1 MAECRYL
8 GGEASI
14 SRVYSVERAHWIH
27 SHSHKPRA
35 FRQSLSTI
43 VSFSGPLDPTLVIRM
58 LTGSYS
64 SALVL
69 ISLCVAILAS
79 YTALDMTGRI
89 ATAKGR
95 AVPLWMVGGAL
106 AMGIGIWSM
115 HFIGML
121 AFSLPV
127 DLGYDIGLTAFSLL
141 IAVLSSGFA
150 LWLVNQPQLPA
161 WQLALGA
168 LIMGTGIACM
178 HYTGMAA
185 LRMLPGIDYDPA
197 LFSASLAIAV
207 GASAAALWIAFRLRL
222 HTPYVRQIRGL
233 AAMLMGFAIVGMH
246 YTGMAAANFP
256 QGSYCGAL
264 ANGLQGNGLV
274 YLVLITTLAVLAV
287 ALLTSVLDARMES
300 RTAALAHSLTLANQE
315 LTQLALH
322 DTLTGLP
329 NRTLL
334 ADRIDQAIGK
344 VAEQGGCF
352 ALMFIDLDGFKPV
365 NDAFGH
371 HVGDLLLKA
380 VASRLRG
387 HLHSQDTLARIGG
400 DEFVLLVELREPE
413 DAMDV
418 AVKQVNLV
426 SRAFCVAEHELQLTA
441 SLGIVLYPGNGHDQL
456 ELLRNAD
463 AAMYHAKSVGKNGYS
478 FFDASMNSNARQ
490 QLQLLQDLRVA
501 LEQRQF
507 RLHYQPKFDAQACV
521 AIGAEALLRWEHPV
535 HGLIPPDR
543 FIGLAEKTG
552 LIIAVGEWVLD
563 EACRQMRLWLDEG
576 YAGWRIAVNLSA
588 IQFCHAGLVDSV
600 ARALQANG
608 LPANRLTL
616 EITESTAMHDADVS
630 LNVLQRLADMG
641 VDLSIDD
648 FGTGYSSLM
657 YLKRLPANELKID
670 RGFVRD
676 LEQDSDDAAIIT
688 AIVALGQALG
698 LRIVAEGVETEGQ
711 QAFLTHLGC
720 DALQGYLLGQPVPP
734 DQFMANLQAWHLQRA
749 LAI

>member
-1 MAECRYL
+1 
-8 GGEASI
+8 
-14 SRVYSVERAHWIH
+14 
-27 SHSHKPRA
+27 
-35 FRQSLSTI
+35 
-43 VSFSGPLDPTLVIRM
+43 M

-64 SALVL
+64 SSLVL

-79 YTALDMTGRI
+79 YTALDLSGRI

-95 AVPLWMVGGAL
+95 AVYLWMGGGAL
-106 AMGIGIWSM
+106 AMGIGVWSM

-141 IAVLSSGFA
+141 IAILSSGFA
-150 LWLVNQPQLPA
+150 LWLVSQPRLPLL
-161 WQLALGA
+161 QLAFGA
-168 LIMGTGIACM
+168 LVMGAGIACM

-185 LRMLPGIDYDPA
+185 LRMLPGIDYDPG
-197 LFSASLAIAV
+197 LFGASLAIAV
-207 GASAAALWIAFRLRL
+207 GASAAALWIAFRLRQ
-222 HTPYVRQIRGL
+222 HTPYVRQIRGM
-233 AAMLMGFAIVGMH
+233 AAVLMGLAIVGMH

-256 QGSYCGAL
+256 EGSFCGAL
-264 ANGLQGNGLV
+264 AGGLRGEGLV

-287 ALLTSVLDARMES
+287 ALLTSVLDARLEA
-300 RTAALAHSLTLANQE
+300 RTAELARSLTLANQE

-334 ADRIDQAIGK
+334 SDRIEQAIGK

-380 VASRLRG
+380 VAARLRG

-400 DEFVLLVELREPE
+400 DEFVLLVELQEPD

-426 SRAFCVAEHELQLTA
+426 SRAFRVAEHDLQLTA
-441 SLGIVLYPGNGHDQL
+441 SLGIVLYPGNGQDQQ

-463 AAMYHAKSVGKNGYS
+463 AAMYHAKSGGKNGYS
-478 FFDASMNSNARQ
+478 FFDVSMNSNARQ
-490 QLQLLQDLRVA
+490 QLQLLQDLRMA

-507 RLHYQPKFDAQACV
+507 RLHYQPKFDAQACQP
-521 AIGAEALLRWEHPV
+521 IGAEALLRWEHPQ
-535 HGLIPPDR
+535 HGLLLPDR

-552 LIIAVGEWVLD
+552 LIIPIGEWVLD
-563 EACRQMRLWLDEG
+563 EACRQMRQWLDQG
-576 YAGWRIAVNLSA
+576 QLQWRMAVNLSA

-600 ARALQANG
+600 ARALHDSG
-608 LPANRLTL
+608 LPANHLTL
-616 EITESTAMHDADVS
+616 EITETTAMHDADAS
-630 LNVLQRLADMG
+630 LTVLQRLSDMG

-676 LEQDSDDAAIIT
+676 LEHDSDDAAIVS

-698 LRIVAEGVETEGQ
+698 LRIVAEGVETDRQ
-711 QAFLTHLGC
+711 QDFLTRLGC
-720 DALQGYLLGQPVPP
+720 DSLQGYLLGQPVPAE
-734 DQFMANLQAWHLQRA
+734 QFMGTLQALHAGADA
-749 LAI
+749 LA

>member
-1 MAECRYL
+1 
-8 GGEASI
+8 
-14 SRVYSVERAHWIH
+14 
-27 SHSHKPRA
+27 
-35 FRQSLSTI
+35 
-43 VSFSGPLDPTLVIRM
+43 M

-64 SALVL
+64 SSLVL

-79 YTALDMTGRI
+79 YTALDLTGRI

-95 AVPLWMVGGAL
+95 AACLWMGGGAL
-106 AMGIGIWSM
+106 AMGIGVWSM

-121 AFSLPV
+121 AFSLPI
-127 DLGYDIGLTAFSLL
+127 DLGYDLALTAFSLL

-150 LWLVNQPQLPA
+150 LWLVSQPSLPA
-161 WQLALGA
+161 LQLGFGA
-168 LIMGTGIACM
+168 LIMGAGIACM

-185 LRMLPGIDYDPA
+185 LRMLPGIDYDPT
-197 LFSASLAIAV
+197 LFGASLLIAV
-207 GASAAALWIAFRLRL
+207 GASAAALWIAFRLRR

-233 AAMLMGFAIVGMH
+233 AAVVMGVAIVGMH

-256 QGSYCGAL
+256 EGSFCGAL
-264 ANGLQGNGLV
+264 GGGLQGDSLV

-287 ALLTSVLDARMES
+287 ALLTSVLDARLEA
-300 RTAALAHSLTLANQE
+300 RTAELARSLTLANQE

-322 DTLTGLP
+322 DTLTDLP

-334 ADRIDQAIGK
+334 ADRIEQAIAK

-371 HVGDLLLKA
+371 HIGDLLLKA
-380 VASRLRG
+380 VAARLRG

-400 DEFVLLVELREPE
+400 DEFVLLVELQEPN

-426 SRAFCVAEHELQLTA
+426 SRPFRVAEHDLQLSA
-441 SLGIVLYPGNGHDQL
+441 SLGIVLYPGNGQDQH

-463 AAMYHAKSVGKNGYS
+463 AAMYHAKSAGKNGYS
-478 FFDASMNSNARQ
+478 FFDVSMNSNARQ
-490 QLQLLQDLRVA
+490 QLQLLQDLRLA

-507 RLHYQPKFDAQACV
+507 RLHYQPKFDSQACQP
-521 AIGAEALLRWEHPV
+521 IGAEALLRWEHPQQ
-535 HGLIPPDR
+535 GLLLPDR

-552 LIIAVGEWVLD
+552 LIIPIGEWVLT
-563 EACRQMRLWLDEG
+563 EACRQMRQWLDQG
-576 YAGWRIAVNLSA
+576 HHGWRMAVNLSA

-600 ARALQANG
+600 ARALQQNG
-608 LPANRLTL
+608 LPANCLTL
-616 EITESTAMHDADVS
+616 EITETTAMHDADAS
-630 LNVLQRLADMG
+630 LTVLQRLSDMG

-676 LEQDSDDAAIIT
+676 LEQDSDDAAIVS

-698 LRIVAEGVETEGQ
+698 LRIVAEGVETDKQ
-711 QAFLTHLGC
+711 QDFLTRLGC
-720 DALQGYLLGQPVPP
+720 DSLQGYLLGQPVPAE
-734 DQFMANLQAWHLQRA
+734 QFMSKLQAMGPELTA
-749 LAI
+749 AG

>member
-1 MAECRYL
+1 
-8 GGEASI
+8 
-14 SRVYSVERAHWIH
+14 
-27 SHSHKPRA
+27 
-35 FRQSLSTI
+35 
-43 VSFSGPLDPTLVIRM
+43 M

-64 SALVL
+64 SSLVL

-79 YTALDMTGRI
+79 YTALDLTGRI

-95 AVPLWMVGGAL
+95 AACLWMGGGAL
-106 AMGIGIWSM
+106 AMGIGVWSM

-121 AFSLPV
+121 AFSLPI
-127 DLGYDIGLTAFSLL
+127 DLGYDLALTAFSLL

-150 LWLVNQPQLPA
+150 LWLVSQPSLPA
-161 WQLALGA
+161 LQLGFGA
-168 LIMGTGIACM
+168 LIMGAGIACM

-185 LRMLPGIDYDPA
+185 LRMLPGIDYDPT
-197 LFSASLAIAV
+197 LFGASLLIAV
-207 GASAAALWIAFRLRL
+207 GASAAALWIAFRLRT
-222 HTPYVRQIRGL
+222 HTPYIRQIRGL
-233 AAMLMGFAIVGMH
+233 AAVVMGVAIVGMH

-256 QGSYCGAL
+256 EGSFCGAL
-264 ANGLQGNGLV
+264 GGGLQGDSLV

-287 ALLTSVLDARMES
+287 ALLTSVLDARLEA
-300 RTAALAHSLTLANQE
+300 RTAELARSLTLANQE

-322 DTLTGLP
+322 DTLTDLP

-334 ADRIDQAIGK
+334 ADRIEQAIAK

-371 HVGDLLLKA
+371 HIGDLLLKA
-380 VASRLRG
+380 VAARLRG

-400 DEFVLLVELREPE
+400 DEFVLLVELQEPN

-426 SRAFCVAEHELQLTA
+426 SRPFRVAEHDLQLSA
-441 SLGIVLYPGNGHDQL
+441 SLGIVLYPGNGQDQH

-463 AAMYHAKSVGKNGYS
+463 AAMYHAKSAGKNGYS
-478 FFDASMNSNARQ
+478 FFDVSMNSNARQ
-490 QLQLLQDLRVA
+490 QLQLLQDLRLA

-507 RLHYQPKFDAQACV
+507 RLHYQPKFDAQVCQP
-521 AIGAEALLRWEHPV
+521 IGAEALLRWEHPQQ
-535 HGLIPPDR
+535 GLLLPDR

-552 LIIAVGEWVLD
+552 LIIPIGEWVLT
-563 EACRQMRLWLDEG
+563 EACRQMRQWLDQG
-576 YAGWRIAVNLSA
+576 HHGWRMAVNLSA

-600 ARALQANG
+600 ARALQQNG
-608 LPANRLTL
+608 LPANCLTL
-616 EITESTAMHDADVS
+616 EITETTAMHDADAS
-630 LNVLQRLADMG
+630 LTVLQRLSDMG

-676 LEQDSDDAAIIT
+676 LEQDSDDAAIVS

-698 LRIVAEGVETEGQ
+698 LRIVAEGVETDKQ
-711 QAFLTHLGC
+711 QDFLTRLGC
-720 DALQGYLLGQPVPP
+720 DSLQGYLLGQPVPAE
-734 DQFMANLQAWHLQRA
+734 QFMSKLQAMGPELTA
-749 LAI
+749 AG

>member
-1 MAECRYL
+1 
-8 GGEASI
+8 
-14 SRVYSVERAHWIH
+14 
-27 SHSHKPRA
+27 
-35 FRQSLSTI
+35 
-43 VSFSGPLDPTLVIRM
+43 M
-58 LTGSYS
+58 LIGSYS
-64 SALVL
+64 SSLVL

-79 YTALDMTGRI
+79 YTALDLTGRI

-95 AVPLWMVGGAL
+95 AVYLWMGGGAF

-121 AFSLPV
+121 AFSLPIE
-127 DLGYDIGLTAFSLL
+127 LGYDTALTALSLL
-141 IAVLSSGFA
+141 IAVASSGFA
-150 LWLVNQPQLPA
+150 LWLVSQPKLP
-161 WQLALGA
+161 WLQLAFGA

-178 HYTGMAA
+178 HYMGMAA
-185 LRMLPGIDYDPA
+185 LRMQPGIDYDPT
-197 LFSASLAIAV
+197 LFGASLAIAV
-207 GASAAALWIAFRLRL
+207 GASAAALWIAFRLRQ
-222 HTPYVRQIRGL
+222 HTPYVRQIRGV
-233 AAMLMGFAIVGMH
+233 AAVVMGIAIVGMH

-256 QGSYCGAL
+256 AGSFCGAL
-264 ANGLQGNGLV
+264 ATGLAGDGLD

-287 ALLTSVLDARMES
+287 ALLTSVLDARLEA
-300 RTAALAHSLTLANQE
+300 RTAELARSLTLANQE

-334 ADRIDQAIGK
+334 ADRIDQAMGR

-380 VASRLRG
+380 VAARLRG

-400 DEFVLLVELREPE
+400 DEFVLLVELEEPD
-413 DAMDV
+413 DAMNV
-418 AVKQVNLV
+418 AVKQVNLMA
-426 SRAFCVAEHELQLTA
+426 RPFRVAEHDLQLSA
-441 SLGIVLYPGNGHDQL
+441 SLGIVLYPGNGLDQH

-463 AAMYHAKSVGKNGYS
+463 AAMYHAKSAGKNGYS

-490 QLQLLQDLRVA
+490 QLQLLQDLRTA
-501 LEQRQF
+501 LEHQQF
-507 RLHYQPKFDAQACV
+507 RLHYQPKFDAVQRQP
-521 AIGAEALLRWEHPV
+521 IGAEALLRWEHPL
-535 HGLIPPDR
+535 HGLMLPDR

-552 LIIAVGEWVLD
+552 LIIPIGEWVLG
-563 EACRQMRLWLDEG
+563 EACRQMRQWLDEG
-576 YAGWRIAVNLSA
+576 NDDWRIAVNLSA
-588 IQFCHAGLVDSV
+588 IQFCHAGLVDNV
-600 ARALQANG
+600 AQALSENG

-616 EITESTAMHDADVS
+616 EITETTAMRDADAS
-630 LNVLQRLADMG
+630 LHVLQRLSDMG

-676 LEQDSDDAAIIT
+676 LEQDSDDAAIVS

-698 LRIVAEGVETEGQ
+698 LRIVAEGVETDRQ
-711 QAFLTHLGC
+711 QDFLTRLGC
-720 DALQGYLLGQPVPP
+720 DSLQGYLLGQPVPP
-734 DQFMANLQAWHLQRA
+734 EQFMKGLQALKARQEQ
-749 LAI
+749 AI

>member
-1 MAECRYL
+1 
-8 GGEASI
+8 
-14 SRVYSVERAHWIH
+14 
-27 SHSHKPRA
+27 
-35 FRQSLSTI
+35 
-43 VSFSGPLDPTLVIRM
+43 M

-64 SALVL
+64 SSLVL

-79 YTALDMTGRI
+79 YTALDLTGRI

-95 AVPLWMVGGAL
+95 AACLWMGGGAL
-106 AMGIGIWSM
+106 AMGIGVWSM

-121 AFSLPV
+121 AFSLPI
-127 DLGYDIGLTAFSLL
+127 DLGYDLALTAFSLL

-150 LWLVNQPQLPA
+150 LWLVSQPSLPAPQLGF
-161 WQLALGA
+161 GA
-168 LIMGTGIACM
+168 LIMGAGIACM

-185 LRMLPGIDYDPA
+185 LRMLPGIDYDPT
-197 LFSASLAIAV
+197 LFGASLLIAV
-207 GASAAALWIAFRLRL
+207 GASAAALWIAFRLRR

-233 AAMLMGFAIVGMH
+233 AAVVMGVAIVGMH

-256 QGSYCGAL
+256 EGSFCGAL
-264 ANGLQGNGLV
+264 GGGLQGDSLV

-287 ALLTSVLDARMES
+287 ALLTSVLDARLEA
-300 RTAALAHSLTLANQE
+300 RTAELARSLTLANQE

-322 DTLTGLP
+322 DTLTDLP

-334 ADRIDQAIGK
+334 ADRIEQAIAK

-371 HVGDLLLKA
+371 HIGDLLLKA
-380 VASRLRG
+380 VAARLRG

-400 DEFVLLVELREPE
+400 DEFVLLVELQEPN

-426 SRAFCVAEHELQLTA
+426 SRPFRVAEHDLQLSA
-441 SLGIVLYPGNGHDQL
+441 SLGIVLYPGNGQDQH

-463 AAMYHAKSVGKNGYS
+463 AAMYHAKSAGKNGYS
-478 FFDASMNSNARQ
+478 FFDVSMNSNARQ
-490 QLQLLQDLRVA
+490 QLQLLQDLRLA

-507 RLHYQPKFDAQACV
+507 RLHYQPKFDAQACQP
-521 AIGAEALLRWEHPV
+521 IGAEALLRWEHPQQ
-535 HGLIPPDR
+535 GLLLPDR

-552 LIIAVGEWVLD
+552 LIIPIGEWVLT
-563 EACRQMRLWLDEG
+563 EACRQMRQWLDQG
-576 YAGWRIAVNLSA
+576 HHGWRMAVNLSA

-600 ARALQANG
+600 ARALQQNG
-608 LPANRLTL
+608 LPANCLTL
-616 EITESTAMHDADVS
+616 EITETTAMHDADAS
-630 LNVLQRLADMG
+630 LTVLQRLSDMG

-676 LEQDSDDAAIIT
+676 LEQDSDDAAIVS

-698 LRIVAEGVETEGQ
+698 LRIVAEGVETDKQ
-711 QAFLTHLGC
+711 QDFLTRLGC
-720 DALQGYLLGQPVPP
+720 DSLQGYLLGQPVPAE
-734 DQFMANLQAWHLQRA
+734 QFMSKLQAMGPELTA
-749 LAI
+749 AG

>member
-1 MAECRYL
+1 
-8 GGEASI
+8 
-14 SRVYSVERAHWIH
+14 
-27 SHSHKPRA
+27 
-35 FRQSLSTI
+35 
-43 VSFSGPLDPTLVIRM
+43 M

-64 SALVL
+64 SSLVL

-79 YTALDMTGRI
+79 YTALDLTGRI

-95 AVPLWMVGGAL
+95 AAHLWMGGGAL
-106 AMGIGIWSM
+106 AMGIGVWSM

-121 AFSLPV
+121 AFSLPI
-127 DLGYDIGLTAFSLL
+127 DLGYDLALTAFSLL

-150 LWLVNQPQLPA
+150 LWLVSQPSLPA
-161 WQLALGA
+161 LQLGFGA
-168 LIMGTGIACM
+168 LIMGAGIACM

-185 LRMLPGIDYDPA
+185 LRMLPGIDYDPT
-197 LFSASLAIAV
+197 LFGASLLIAV
-207 GASAAALWIAFRLRL
+207 GASAAALWIAFRLRT

-233 AAMLMGFAIVGMH
+233 AAVVMGFAIVGMH

-256 QGSYCGAL
+256 EGSFCGAL
-264 ANGLQGNGLV
+264 GGGLQGDSLV

-287 ALLTSVLDARMES
+287 ALLTSVLDARLEA
-300 RTAALAHSLTLANQE
+300 RTAELARSLTLANQE

-322 DTLTGLP
+322 DTLTDLP

-334 ADRIDQAIGK
+334 ADRIEQAIAK

-371 HVGDLLLKA
+371 HIGDLLLKA
-380 VASRLRG
+380 VAARLRG

-400 DEFVLLVELREPE
+400 DEFVLLVELQEPN

-426 SRAFCVAEHELQLTA
+426 SRPFRVAEHDLQLSA
-441 SLGIVLYPGNGHDQL
+441 SLGIVLYPGNGQDQH

-463 AAMYHAKSVGKNGYS
+463 AAMYHAKSAGKNGYS
-478 FFDASMNSNARQ
+478 FFDVSMNSNARQ
-490 QLQLLQDLRVA
+490 QLQLLQDLRLA

-507 RLHYQPKFDAQACV
+507 SLHYQPKFDAHTCQP
-521 AIGAEALLRWEHPV
+521 IGAEALLRWEHPQQ
-535 HGLIPPDR
+535 GLLLPDR

-552 LIIAVGEWVLD
+552 LIIPIGEWVLI
-563 EACRQMRLWLDEG
+563 EACRQMRQWLDQG
-576 YAGWRIAVNLSA
+576 HLGWRMAVNLSA

-600 ARALQANG
+600 ARALQQNG
-608 LPANRLTL
+608 LPANCLTL
-616 EITESTAMHDADVS
+616 EITETTAMHDADAS
-630 LNVLQRLADMG
+630 LTVLQRLSDMG

-676 LEQDSDDAAIIT
+676 LEQDSDDAAIVS

-698 LRIVAEGVETEGQ
+698 LRIVAEGVETDKQ
-711 QAFLTHLGC
+711 QDFLTRLGC
-720 DALQGYLLGQPVPP
+720 DSLQGYLLGQPVPAE
-734 DQFMANLQAWHLQRA
+734 QFMSKLQAMGPELTA
-749 LAI
+749 AG

>member
-1 MAECRYL
+1 
-8 GGEASI
+8 
-14 SRVYSVERAHWIH
+14 
-27 SHSHKPRA
+27 
-35 FRQSLSTI
+35 
-43 VSFSGPLDPTLVIRM
+43 M

-64 SALVL
+64 SSLVL

-79 YTALDMTGRI
+79 YTALDLTGRI

-95 AVPLWMVGGAL
+95 AVHLWMGGGAL
-106 AMGIGIWSM
+106 AMGIGVWSM

-127 DLGYDIGLTAFSLL
+127 ELGYDLGLTAFSLL

-150 LWLVNQPQLPA
+150 LWLVSQPSLPWLQLGF
-161 WQLALGA
+161 GA
-168 LIMGTGIACM
+168 LIMGAGISCM

-185 LRMLPGIDYDPA
+185 LRMLPGIDYDPT
-197 LFSASLAIAV
+197 LFGASLLIAV
-207 GASAAALWIAFRLRL
+207 GASAAALWIAFRLRR

-233 AAMLMGFAIVGMH
+233 AAVIMGVAIVGMH

-256 QGSYCGAL
+256 AGSFCGAL
-264 ANGLQGNGLV
+264 GGGLQGDGLV

-287 ALLTSVLDARMES
+287 ALLTSVLDARLEA
-300 RTAALAHSLTLANQE
+300 RTAELARSLTLANQE

-322 DTLTGLP
+322 DTLTDLP

-334 ADRIDQAIGK
+334 ADRIEQAIGK

-380 VASRLRG
+380 VAARLRG

-400 DEFVLLVELREPE
+400 DEFVLLVELQEPN

-426 SRAFCVAEHELQLTA
+426 SRPFRVAEHDLQLTA
-441 SLGIVLYPGNGHDQL
+441 SLGIVLYPGNGLDQH

-463 AAMYHAKSVGKNGYS
+463 AAMYHAKSAGKNGYS
-478 FFDASMNSNARQ
+478 FFDVSMNSNARQ
-490 QLQLLQDLRVA
+490 QLQLLQDLRQA
-501 LEQRQF
+501 LEQGQF
-507 RLHYQPKFDAQACV
+507 RLHYQPKFDAQACQP
-521 AIGAEALLRWEHPV
+521 IGAEALLRWEHPQQ
-535 HGLIPPDR
+535 GLLLPDR

-552 LIIAVGEWVLD
+552 LIIPIGEWVLD
-563 EACRQMRLWLDEG
+563 EACRQMRQWLDQG
-576 YAGWRIAVNLSA
+576 HLGWRMAVNLSA
-588 IQFCHAGLVDSV
+588 IQFCHAGLVESV
-600 ARALQANG
+600 ARALSENG
-608 LPANRLTL
+608 LPANCLTL
-616 EITESTAMHDADVS
+616 EITETTAMHDADAS
-630 LNVLQRLADMG
+630 LTVLQRLSDMG

-676 LEQDSDDAAIIT
+676 LEQDSDDAAIVS

-698 LRIVAEGVETEGQ
+698 LRIVAEGVETDKQ
-711 QAFLTHLGC
+711 QDFLTRLGC
-720 DALQGYLLGQPVPP
+720 DSLQGYLLGQPVPAE
-734 DQFMANLQAWHLQRA
+734 QFMGNLQALRQEPEVPV
-749 LAI
+749 

>member
-1 MAECRYL
+1 
-8 GGEASI
+8 
-14 SRVYSVERAHWIH
+14 
-27 SHSHKPRA
+27 
-35 FRQSLSTI
+35 
-43 VSFSGPLDPTLVIRM
+43 M

-64 SALVL
+64 FSLVL

-79 YTALDMTGRI
+79 YTALDLTGRI

-95 AVPLWMVGGAL
+95 AVYLWMGGGAL
-106 AMGIGIWSM
+106 AMGIGVWSM

-121 AFSLPV
+121 AFSLPI
-127 DLGYDIGLTAFSLL
+127 DLGYDIGLTALSLL

-150 LWLVNQPQLPA
+150 LWLVSQPSLPLL
-161 WQLALGA
+161 QLAFGA
-168 LIMGTGIACM
+168 LFMGAGISCM

-185 LRMLPGIDYDPA
+185 MRMLPGIDYDPT
-197 LFSASLAIAV
+197 LFGASLAIAV
-207 GASAAALWIAFRLRL
+207 GASAAALWIAFRLRQ

-233 AAMLMGFAIVGMH
+233 AATLMGLAIVGMH

-256 QGSYCGAL
+256 AGSFCGAL
-264 ANGLQGNGLV
+264 GGGLQGDGLV

-287 ALLTSVLDARMES
+287 ALLTSVLDARLEA
-300 RTAALAHSLTLANQE
+300 RTAELARSLTLANQE

-322 DTLTGLP
+322 DTLTSLP

-334 ADRIDQAIGK
+334 SDRIEQAIGK

-380 VASRLRG
+380 VAVRLRG

-400 DEFVLLVELREPE
+400 DEFVLLVELQEPD

-426 SRAFCVAEHELQLTA
+426 SRPYRVAEHDLQLTA
-441 SLGIVLYPGNGHDQL
+441 SLGIVLYPGNGENQL

-463 AAMYHAKSVGKNGYS
+463 AAMYHAKSGGKNGYS
-478 FFDASMNSNARQ
+478 FFDESMNSNARQ
-490 QLQLLQDLRVA
+490 QLQLLQDLRMA

-507 RLHYQPKFDAQACV
+507 RLHYQPKFDAQACQP
-521 AIGAEALLRWEHPV
+521 IGAEALLRWEHPQ
-535 HGLIPPDR
+535 HGLLLPDR

-552 LIIAVGEWVLD
+552 LIIPIGEWVLD
-563 EACRQMRLWLDEG
+563 EACRQMRQWLEQGHGD
-576 YAGWRIAVNLSA
+576 WRMAVNLSA
-588 IQFCHAGLVDSV
+588 LQFCHAGLVDSV
-600 ARALQANG
+600 ARALRENR
-608 LPANRLTL
+608 LPANHLTL
-616 EITESTAMHDADVS
+616 EITETTAMHDADAS
-630 LNVLQRLADMG
+630 LTVLQRLSDMG

-676 LEQDSDDAAIIT
+676 LEQDSDDAAIVS

-698 LRIVAEGVETEGQ
+698 LRIVAEGVETDGQ
-711 QAFLTHLGC
+711 QDFLTRLGC
-720 DALQGYLLGQPVPP
+720 DSLQGYLLGQPVPAE
-734 DQFMANLQAWHLQRA
+734 QFMNKLQVLRESSLA
-749 LAI
+749 LS

>member
-1 MAECRYL
+1 
-8 GGEASI
+8 
-14 SRVYSVERAHWIH
+14 
-27 SHSHKPRA
+27 
-35 FRQSLSTI
+35 
-43 VSFSGPLDPTLVIRM
+43 M

-64 SALVL
+64 SSLVL

-79 YTALDMTGRI
+79 YTALDLTGRI

-95 AVPLWMVGGAL
+95 AACLWMGGGAL
-106 AMGIGIWSM
+106 AMGIGVWSM

-121 AFSLPV
+121 AFSLPI
-127 DLGYDIGLTAFSLL
+127 DLGYDLALTAFSLL

-150 LWLVNQPQLPA
+150 LWLVSQPSLP
-161 WQLALGA
+161 WQQLAFGA
-168 LIMGTGIACM
+168 LIMGAGIACM

-185 LRMLPGIDYDPA
+185 LRMLPGIDYDPT
-197 LFSASLAIAV
+197 LFGASLLIAV
-207 GASAAALWIAFRLRL
+207 GASAAALWIAFRLRA

-233 AAMLMGFAIVGMH
+233 AAVVMGFAIVGMH

-256 QGSYCGAL
+256 EGSFCGAL
-264 ANGLQGNGLV
+264 AGGGLQGDGLV

-287 ALLTSVLDARMES
+287 ALLTSVLDARLEA
-300 RTAALAHSLTLANQE
+300 RTAELARSLTLANQE

-322 DTLTGLP
+322 DTLTDLP

-334 ADRIDQAIGK
+334 ADRIEQAIAK

-380 VASRLRG
+380 VAARLRG

-400 DEFVLLVELREPE
+400 DEFVLLVQLREPN

-426 SRAFCVAEHELQLTA
+426 SRPFRVAEHDLQLTA
-441 SLGIVLYPGNGHDQL
+441 SLGIVLYPGNGQDQH

-463 AAMYHAKSVGKNGYS
+463 AAMYHAKSAGKNGYS
-478 FFDASMNSNARQ
+478 FFDVSMNSNARQ
-490 QLQLLQDLRVA
+490 QLQLLQDLRQA

-507 RLHYQPKFDAQACV
+507 RLHYQPKFDAQNCQP
-521 AIGAEALLRWEHPV
+521 IGAEALLRWEHPQQ
-535 HGLIPPDR
+535 GLLLPDR

-552 LIIAVGEWVLD
+552 LIIPIGEWVLI
-563 EACRQMRLWLDEG
+563 EACRQMRQWLDQG
-576 YAGWRIAVNLSA
+576 HHGWRMAVNLSA

-600 ARALQANG
+600 ARALQQNS
-608 LPANRLTL
+608 LPANCLTL
-616 EITESTAMHDADVS
+616 EITETTAMHDADAS
-630 LNVLQRLADMG
+630 LTVLQRLSDMG

-676 LEQDSDDAAIIT
+676 LEQDSDDAAIVS

-698 LRIVAEGVETEGQ
+698 LRIVAEGVETDRQ
-711 QAFLTHLGC
+711 QDFLTRLGC
-720 DALQGYLLGQPVPP
+720 DSLQGYLLGQPVPAE
-734 DQFMANLQAWHLQRA
+734 QFMGKLQAMRQESTA
-749 LAI
+749 AG

>member
-1 MAECRYL
+1 
-8 GGEASI
+8 
-14 SRVYSVERAHWIH
+14 
-27 SHSHKPRA
+27 
-35 FRQSLSTI
+35 
-43 VSFSGPLDPTLVIRM
+43 M
-58 LTGSYS
+58 LIGSYS
-64 SALVL
+64 SSLVL

-79 YTALDMTGRI
+79 YTALDLTGRI

-95 AVPLWMVGGAL
+95 AVYLWMGGGAF

-121 AFSLPV
+121 AFSLPIE
-127 DLGYDIGLTAFSLL
+127 LGYDTALTAFSLL
-141 IAVLSSGFA
+141 IAVASSGFA
-150 LWLVNQPQLPA
+150 LWLVSQPKLP
-161 WQLALGA
+161 WLQLAFGA

-178 HYTGMAA
+178 HYMGMAA
-185 LRMLPGIDYDPA
+185 LRMQPGIDYDPT
-197 LFSASLAIAV
+197 LFGASLAIAV
-207 GASAAALWIAFRLRL
+207 GASAAALWIAFRLRQ
-222 HTPYVRQIRGL
+222 HTPYVRQFRGV
-233 AAMLMGFAIVGMH
+233 AAVVMGIAIVGMH

-256 QGSYCGAL
+256 VGSFCGAL
-264 ANGLQGNGLV
+264 ATGLAGDGLD

-287 ALLTSVLDARMES
+287 ALLTSVLDARLEA
-300 RTAALAHSLTLANQE
+300 RTAELARSLTLANQE

-334 ADRIDQAIGK
+334 ADRIDQAMGR

-371 HVGDLLLKA
+371 HVGDLLLNA
-380 VASRLRG
+380 VAARLRG

-400 DEFVLLVELREPE
+400 DEFVLLVELDEPD
-413 DAMDV
+413 DAMNV
-418 AVKQVNLV
+418 AVKQVNLMA
-426 SRAFCVAEHELQLTA
+426 RPFRVAEHDLQLSA
-441 SLGIVLYPGNGHDQL
+441 SLGIVLYPGNGLDQH

-463 AAMYHAKSVGKNGYS
+463 AAMYHAKSAGKNGYS

-490 QLQLLQDLRVA
+490 QLQLLQDLRTA
-501 LEQRQF
+501 LEHNQF
-507 RLHYQPKFDAQACV
+507 RLHYQPKFDAVQRQP
-521 AIGAEALLRWEHPV
+521 IGAEALLRWEHPQ
-535 HGLIPPDR
+535 HGLMLPDR

-552 LIIAVGEWVLD
+552 LIIPIGEWVLG
-563 EACRQMRLWLDEG
+563 EACRQMRQWLDEG
-576 YAGWRIAVNLSA
+576 NDDWRIAVNLSA

-600 ARALQANG
+600 AQALNENG

-616 EITESTAMHDADVS
+616 EITETTAMRDADAS
-630 LNVLQRLADMG
+630 LHVLQRLSDMG

-676 LEQDSDDAAIIT
+676 LEQDSDDAAIVS

-698 LRIVAEGVETEGQ
+698 LRIVAEGVETDRQ
-711 QAFLTHLGC
+711 QDFLTRLGC
-720 DALQGYLLGQPVPP
+720 DSLQGYLLGQPVPP
-734 DQFMANLQAWHLQRA
+734 EQFMTGLQVLKARQEQLC
-749 LAI
+749 

>member
-1 MAECRYL
+1 
-8 GGEASI
+8 
-14 SRVYSVERAHWIH
+14 
-27 SHSHKPRA
+27 
-35 FRQSLSTI
+35 
-43 VSFSGPLDPTLVIRM
+43 M
-58 LTGSYS
+58 LIGSYS
-64 SALVL
+64 SSLVL

-79 YTALDMTGRI
+79 YTALDLTGRI

-95 AVPLWMVGGAL
+95 AVHLWMLGGAF

-121 AFSLPV
+121 AFSLPIN
-127 DLGYDIGLTAFSLL
+127 LGYDTTLTALSLL
-141 IAVLSSGFA
+141 IAVASSGFA
-150 LWLVNQPQLPA
+150 LWLVSQPKLPWQQLGF
-161 WQLALGA
+161 GA
-168 LIMGTGIACM
+168 LIMGSGIACM

-185 LRMLPGIDYDPA
+185 LRMQPGIDYDPT
-197 LFSASLAIAV
+197 LFGASLAIAV
-207 GASAAALWIAFRLRL
+207 GASAAALWIAFRLRQ
-222 HTPYVRQIRGL
+222 HTPYVRQFRGL
-233 AAMLMGFAIVGMH
+233 AAVVMGIAIVGMH

-256 QGSYCGAL
+256 AGSYCGAL
-264 ANGLQGNGLV
+264 VDGLAGDGLD

-287 ALLTSVLDARMES
+287 ALLTSVLDARLEA
-300 RTAALAHSLTLANQE
+300 RTAELARSLTLANQE

-334 ADRIDQAIGK
+334 ADRIDQAIGR

-380 VASRLRG
+380 VAARLRG

-400 DEFVLLVELREPE
+400 DEFVLLVELGEPD
-413 DAMDV
+413 DAMGV

-426 SRAFCVAEHELQLTA
+426 SRPFRVAEHDLQLTA
-441 SLGIVLYPGNGHDQL
+441 SVGIVLYPGNGADQH

-463 AAMYHAKSVGKNGYS
+463 AAMYHAKSAGKNGYS
-478 FFDASMNSNARQ
+478 FFDASMNTNARQ
-490 QLQLLQDLRVA
+490 QLQLLQDLRTA
-501 LEQRQF
+501 LEQGQF
-507 RLHYQPKFDAQACV
+507 RLHYQPKFDAAARQP
-521 AIGAEALLRWEHPV
+521 IGAEALLRWEHPQ
-535 HGLIPPDR
+535 HGLMLPDR

-552 LIIAVGEWVLD
+552 LIIPIGEWVLG
-563 EACRQMRLWLDEG
+563 EACRQMRQWMYQGHDD
-576 YAGWRIAVNLSA
+576 WRIAVNLSA

-600 ARALQANG
+600 ARALNDNG

-616 EITESTAMHDADVS
+616 EITETTAMRDADAS
-630 LNVLQRLADMG
+630 LTVLQRLSDMG

-676 LEQDSDDAAIIT
+676 LEQDSDDAAIVS

-698 LRIVAEGVETEGQ
+698 LRIVAEGVETDRQ
-711 QAFLTHLGC
+711 QDFLTRLGC
-720 DALQGYLLGQPVPP
+720 DSLQGYLLGQPVPP
-734 DQFMANLQAWHLQRA
+734 EQFMQRLEQAGKKAGHTVN
-749 LAI
+749 

>member
-1 MAECRYL
+1 
-8 GGEASI
+8 
-14 SRVYSVERAHWIH
+14 
-27 SHSHKPRA
+27 
-35 FRQSLSTI
+35 
-43 VSFSGPLDPTLVIRM
+43 M

-161 WQLALGA
+161 CQLALGA

-256 QGSYCGAL
+256 LGSYCGAL

-670 RGFVRD
+670 RGFVCD

-749 LAI
+749 LAV